1 MLNNMEITP
10 TILAIIITNA
20 GLLVAAW
27 VRINIKIANSE
38 TRIKQSDNEIL
49 NLMQQV
55 RDIRKEYISQKEYS
69 STISSLQCSIEELKH
84 DYIRNAEKIETLL
97 KDNQRLLI
105 EHITKHA

>member
-1 MLNNMEITP
+1 MEITP

-55 RDIRKEYISQKEYS
+55 RDIRKEYISQKE
-69 STISSLQCSIEELKH
+69 
-84 DYIRNAEKIETLL
+84 
-97 KDNQRLLI
+97 
-105 EHITKHA
+105 